1 MKCMNNKYSKNQNI
15 LANTY
20 AYAVIEKPIP
30 HISVSR
36 DLDLW
41 RAHAGLPYWIQGL
54 FLWGR
59 QGDLENNPTLG
70 CKALPPITTERF
82 SQSLAQNPV
91 SNSQSMRIYWTDK

>member
-1 MKCMNNKYSKNQNI
+1 MERHCFPIQTFTYKGMKCMNNKYSKNQNI

-41 RAHAGLPYWIQGL
+41 RAHAGLPY
-54 FLWGR
+54 
-59 QGDLENNPTLG
+59 
-70 CKALPPITTERF
+70 
-82 SQSLAQNPV
+82 
-91 SNSQSMRIYWTDK
+91 